1 MYQDYDE
8 VPLTLKANINEEQ
21 AKLAGLSAADI
32 AQATQMGFSGLTAS
46 VLPEGDLVEGSGG
59 GVAGV
64 RKHSACRA
72 SESRVPASTMRTVS
86 ALRQGATTGCW
97 PVARS
102 EHRTPTGVLRCE
114 EWVIMFRGSP
124 C

>member
-1 MYQDYDE
+1 MNQERLDLLIIGAG
-8 VPLTLKANINEEQ
+8 P
-21 AKLAGLSAADI
+21 AGLSAADI

-86 ALRQGATTGCW
+86 ALRQGATTG
-97 PVARS
+97 
-102 EHRTPTGVLRCE
+102 
-114 EWVIMFRGSP
+114 
-124 C
+124 